1 MSLDPI
7 TMEVVLNRLREI
19 AATMEHALYHSG
31 YSPILRE
38 SQDGTAGLTDAG
50 GRVVIVSGG
59 LQYHSL
65 PYYHAVQGVLARYP
79 VTVMRDGDSF
89 IVNDPYK
96 GGNPHVPDMVTV
108 TPVFYGSEIIAFAVS
123 VAHKADMGGLV
134 PGSSGAGAREIFH
147 DGLLVPPVRYWTRD
161 GVNEAVEAILRN
173 NSRVPELV
181 LGDLRGQIGCT
192 HLGALRLR
200 ALADEYG
207 VETVKEA
214 MTTLLRVTG
223 SRLKAE
229 LKAWPDGTAEAEGF
243 LDHDGCDKDSPV
255 RIHVRATKLG
265 DHLTLD
271 FTGSSAQTRGP
282 VNVSTPTAQAV
293 SLLAVLAATDPTIP
307 VNAGLVDAVEFV
319 IPPRKVV
326 SPQFPATMNHYFPT
340 SHVVYTCVLAALG
353 QLNPARAVAPAGFG
367 TGAIAVGYSR
377 ARSGKP
383 MVQYELMVTSLG
395 GTSRHD
401 GAPIVL
407 PMNHYTPSTP
417 VEILETEY
425 PVMVRRFD
433 ISQDSAG
440 PGRHRG
446 GIGSIR
452 EYELLDDCIF
462 TARTSNHR
470 YSAWGLLGGKGPR
483 TSRTVINPDRPDREE
498 LGPME
503 TRQLKAGDVVRL
515 EQSGGAGYGNP
526 LERPVEE
533 VWEDVQNG
541 YISIESATRD
551 YGVVIDPVKGGV
563 DQEATRQR
571 RSARGLE
578 HA

>member
-7 TMEVVLNRLREI
+7 TMEVVLNRLHEI

-38 SQDGTAGLTDAG
+38 SQDGTAGLTDAA

-79 VTVMRDGDSF
+79 VTGMRDGDTF

-161 GVNEAVEAILRN
+161 GVNEAVEAIIRN

-229 LKAWPDGTAEAEGF
+229 LHAWPDGSAEAEGF
-243 LDHDGCDKDSPV
+243 LDHDGSDKDSPV
-255 RIHVRATKLG
+255 RIHVRVTKLG
-265 DHLTLD
+265 DRLTLD

-282 VNVSTPTAQAV
+282 VNASTPTAQAV

-319 IPPRKVV
+319 IPPGKVV

-433 ISQDSAG
+433 IAPDSAG
-440 PGRHRG
+440 AGRHRG
-446 GIGSIR
+446 GIGSVR

-483 TSRTVINPDRPDREE
+483 TSRTVINPDGPDREE

-526 LERPVEE
+526 LDRPADE

-541 YISIESATRD
+541 YISRESAARD
-551 YGVVIDPVKGGV
+551 YGVVIDPGRGAV
-563 DQEATRQR
+563 DWDATRER
-571 RSARGLE
+571 RRALR
-578 HA
+578 

>member
-1 MSLDPI
+1 M
-7 TMEVVLNRLREI
+7 
-19 AATMEHALYHSG
+19 
-31 YSPILRE
+31 
-38 SQDGTAGLTDAG
+38 
-50 GRVVIVSGG
+50 
-59 LQYHSL
+59 
-65 PYYHAVQGVLARYP
+65 
-79 VTVMRDGDSF
+79 
-89 IVNDPYK
+89 
-96 GGNPHVPDMVTV
+96 
-108 TPVFYGSEIIAFAVS
+108 
-123 VAHKADMGGLV
+123 
-134 PGSSGAGAREIFH
+134 
-147 DGLLVPPVRYWTRD
+147 
-161 GVNEAVEAILRN
+161 
-173 NSRVPELV
+173 
-181 LGDLRGQIGCT
+181 
-192 HLGALRLR
+192 
-200 ALADEYG
+200 
-207 VETVKEA
+207 
-214 MTTLLRVTG
+214 
-223 SRLKAE
+223 
-229 LKAWPDGTAEAEGF
+229 
-243 LDHDGCDKDSPV
+243 
-255 RIHVRATKLG
+255 
-265 DHLTLD
+265 
-271 FTGSSAQTRGP
+271 
-282 VNVSTPTAQAV
+282 
-293 SLLAVLAATDPTIP
+293 
-307 VNAGLVDAVEFV
+307 
-319 IPPRKVV
+319 V
-326 SPQFPATMNHYFPT
+326 SPQFPATVNHYFPT

-353 QLNPARAVAPAGFG
+353 QLNPVRAVAPAGFG

-483 TSRTVINPDRPDREE
+483 TSRTVINPNGPDREE

-541 YISIESATRD
+541 YISRESAARD
-551 YGVVIDPVKGGV
+551 YGVVINPGRGGV
-563 DQEATRQR
+563 DREATRER
-571 RSARGLE
+571 RGGFR
-578 HA
+578 